1 MNLRTIEFLNEND
14 GGDGMELHI
23 WATDHQE
30 LEVRSPRV
38 ARLVIALATGP
49 GSSPHGATPEQ
60 LTSTAM
66 SRLDTDAPS
75 ELTRFRVFC
84 LQRTPYG
91 GKVVTHLSEDELAEA
106 RRFISESAR
115 LGKGVTVSM

>member
-1 MNLRTIEFLNEND
+1 MSD
-14 GGDGMELHI
+14 WSDDMELHI
-23 WATDHQE
+23 WVTDHQE

-38 ARLVIALATGP
+38 ARLVIALAGGP
-49 GSSPHGATPEQ
+49 GGSPNGTTPEQ

-66 SRLDTDAPS
+66 SRLDTDAPA

-106 RRFISESAR
+106 RGFIRESAR
-115 LGKGVTVSM
+115 LGKGVTISM